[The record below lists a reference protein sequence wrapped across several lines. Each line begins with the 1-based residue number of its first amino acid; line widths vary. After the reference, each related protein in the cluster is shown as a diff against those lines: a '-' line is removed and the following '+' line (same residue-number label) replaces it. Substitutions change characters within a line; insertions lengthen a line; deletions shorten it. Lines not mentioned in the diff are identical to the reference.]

1 MHVAIDFVRRTGRLR
16 PAPGTRAFVA
26 WIAAF
31 YLAWLALVEVG
42 GLWPTVAAHW
52 PIALAMALG
61 SYFAGSTPMGGGTL
75 GFPVL
80 VLLLGEDAALGRDF
94 SFAVQSVGMV
104 SASILILARRRPVE
118 WVLLKWT
125 LVGAL
130 AATPT
135 GLAWVSGVV
144 PETWM
149 KLLFAV
155 IWCSFGI
162 LHFVKLREIVAAR
175 GITPT
180 TTFDR
185 EIGLAIGLT
194 GGVVSSI
201 VGVGIDMLLYAV
213 LVLLYRAD
221 LKVAIPTSVIAMA
234 FTSVVGVASS
244 AALGTLRP
252 EVFGHW
258 IAAAPVVAVGAPFG
272 VLVVQRLPR
281 APTLVIVST
290 LCVAQYGWML
300 TRTRPAGAALV
311 AAIAGVLL
319 FNAAFHLLYVHGRVL
334 HRRHGVVGT
343 DALRDPPHGLLEGP
357 GDEPPRAFAAPGE
370 EGSLRPP

>member
-1 MHVAIDFVRRTGRLR
+1 MGWFA
-16 PAPGTRAFVA
+16 A

-31 YLAWLALVEVG
+31 YLAWLALVGLG
-42 GLWPTVAAHW
+42 GLWPSVAAHW

-61 SYFAGSTPMGGGTL
+61 SYFAGSTPMGGGTV

-80 VLLLGEDAALGRDF
+80 VLLLGEAAVLGRDF

-104 SASILILARRRPVE
+104 SATILILASRQPVE
-118 WVLLKWT
+118 WVLLRWT

-130 AATPT
+130 LATPT
-135 GLAWVSGVV
+135 GLAWVAGAV
-144 PETWM
+144 PETWI

-162 LHFVKLREIVAAR
+162 LHFVKLKEIVAAR
-175 GITPT
+175 GVTRT
-180 TTFDR
+180 TTAFDR
-185 EIGLAIGLT
+185 EIGLAIGLV
-194 GGVVSSI
+194 GGLVSSI

-234 FTSVVGVASS
+234 FTSVVGVGSS
-244 AALGTLRP
+244 AALGTLSP

-272 VLVVQRLPR
+272 VLVVRRLSR
-281 APTLVIVST
+281 APTLVIVSV
-290 LCVAQYGWML
+290 LCVAQYAWML
-300 TRTRPAGAALV
+300 AQTRPEGAALL
-311 AAIAGVLL
+311 AAVAGVLV
-319 FNAAFHLLYVHGRVL
+319 FNAGFHLLHARGRTLQRRRGVL
-334 HRRHGVVGT
+334 PT
-343 DALRDPPHGLLEGP
+343 EALR
-357 GDEPPRAFAAPGE
+357 EPPQAGPAAGQFLP
-370 EGSLRPP
+370 